1 MSALHLSHLGISKC
15 AIAFPLNMQSLF
27 FFFLYWILIGLI
39 SIQDLFFVFLK
50 LTVSLY
56 LSALPLSKTL
66 PSTAMLK
73 TEGFKK

>member
-1 MSALHLSHLGISKC
+1 MSALHLSHLGMSKC
-15 AIAFPLNMQSLF
+15 AIAFPLNMQSL

-56 LSALPLSKTL
+56 LSALPLSKPL